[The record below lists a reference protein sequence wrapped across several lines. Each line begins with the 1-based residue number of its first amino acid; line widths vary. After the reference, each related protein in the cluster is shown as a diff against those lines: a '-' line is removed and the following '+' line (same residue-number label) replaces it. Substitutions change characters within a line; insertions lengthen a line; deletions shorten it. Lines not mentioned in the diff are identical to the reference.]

1 MASYVAFKNLLI
13 AAALFLIMEGTG
25 ALDFLQGLPALKWLY

>member
-13 AAALFLIMEGTG
+13 AAALFLIMKGTG
-25 ALDFLQGLPALKWLY
+25 ILDYLQGLPALQWLY